1 MVYIKKKIKINQT
14 ETGEYTIE
22 EILEKY
28 KPFVKK
34 TAFNFLGYLKNHGD
48 HSLHVELEDLEQL
61 GFLGIVKAYD
71 NYSIEYKIEK
81 PLDDYNEDDPMGF
94 FPYMEKM
101 VIGEIR
107 RFCRDT
113 LKTRR
118 KDYNIHEI
126 KLNSLNE
133 PAPSSKQGEK
143 EVQLIDIIDVGEK
156 DYYEEIENKIYLNN
170 LLSKLSKKDREVM
183 ELYFYNGF
191 KQPKISNVLGISQA
205 QVSRIIKKSIKKL
218 RKYVEYQERYE
229 VAMIRNKKKT
239 FDFNELSTFL
249 IDGSKKYITLDEAVK
264 AFCNK
269 IESASEEDVYL
280 SLNKR
285 KASYENIKSLYSS
298 LDKKKT
304 SYESAKSEA
313 KVITLPSSTSQP
325 TGLYENSITSY
336 KEDIKPK
343 TIEEKPINKTINL
356 DVLKEVNIVNLTADV
371 NDIRVEFTPKGI
383 NLYNL
388 NLKELSVKDLIRLQ
402 ENIQKVI
409 EINNTIYK

>member
-14 ETGEYTIE
+14 EIGEYSIE

-71 NYSIEYKIEK
+71 NYSIEYKIEN
-81 PLDDYNEDDPMGF
+81 PLDEYDENDPMGF

-143 EVQLIDIIDVGEK
+143 EVQLIDIIDVREK

-170 LLSKLSKKDREVM
+170 LLSKLSKKDREVI

-191 KQPKISNVLGISQA
+191 NQDKISNVLDISQA
-205 QVSRIIKKSIKKL
+205 QVSRIIKKSINKL
-218 RKYVEYQERYE
+218 RKYAEYQERDE
-229 VAMIRNKKKT
+229 VAMIRSKKKT

-285 KASYENIKSLYSS
+285 RASYENIKSLYSS
-298 LDKKKT
+298 LDKKK
-304 SYESAKSEA
+304 
-313 KVITLPSSTSQP
+313 
-325 TGLYENSITSY
+325 TSY

>member
-14 ETGEYTIE
+14 ETGEYSIE

-28 KPFVKK
+28 KPFIKK

-71 NYSIEYKIEK
+71 NYSIEYKIEN
-81 PLDDYNEDDPMGF
+81 PLDEYDENDPMGF

-126 KLNSLNE
+126 KLNSLND

-143 EVQLIDIIDVGEK
+143 EVQLIDIIDVREK

-170 LLSKLSKKDREVM
+170 LLSKLSKKDREVI

-191 KQPKISNVLGISQA
+191 NQDKISNVLDISQA
-205 QVSRIIKKSIKKL
+205 QVSRIIKQSINKL
-218 RKYVEYQERYE
+218 RKYAEYQERDE
-229 VAMIRNKKKT
+229 VAMIRSKKKT

-285 KASYENIKSLYSS
+285 RASYENIKLLYSS
-298 LDKKKT
+298 LDKKK
-304 SYESAKSEA
+304 
-313 KVITLPSSTSQP
+313 
-325 TGLYENSITSY
+325 TSY